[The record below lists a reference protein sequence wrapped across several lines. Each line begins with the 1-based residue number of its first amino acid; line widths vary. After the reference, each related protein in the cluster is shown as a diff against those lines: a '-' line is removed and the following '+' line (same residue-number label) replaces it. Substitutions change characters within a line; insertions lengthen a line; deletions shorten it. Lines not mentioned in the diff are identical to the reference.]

1 MIIDADSGFREHLAR
16 YMHGRKWKILF
27 ADGLDEAKK
36 SVKRR
41 NIDVVLLGMS
51 SLKSEGLA
59 ILRMIKNVSKETE
72 VIMLGSVDQIAFSIE
87 GMKLGAFDDFMGPFD
102 IDALTRRIEEAR
114 IQKKK
119 RQEKKKPLLRRYM
132 DAFAAGAFAEAGEP
146 DMALAFME
154 KDAEKIS
161 DKEKKEKKNGKD

>member
-1 MIIDADSGFREHLAR
+1 LIIDADSGFREHLAR
-16 YMHGRKWKILF
+16 YLQSRKWKILF

-59 ILRMIKNVSKETE
+59 ILRMIKKVSRQTE

-102 IDALTRRIEEAR
+102 VDALIRRIEAAR
-114 IQKKK
+114 IRKKQ
-119 RQEKKKPLLRRYM
+119 RQEKKPLLRRYM
-132 DAFAAGAFAEAGEP
+132 DAFAAGAFAEAGES

-161 DKEKKEKKNGKD
+161 DKEKKEQKNGKD